1 MDDQLVNKLVEALI
15 QCYSENLNHKDTEQL
30 VREYERWVSDDD
42 ELLAECRASVAINKM
57 LD

>member
-1 MDDQLVNKLVEALI
+1 MDNQLVNKLVEALI

-42 ELLAECRASVAINKM
+42 ELLAECRVAM
-57 LD
+57 ALDKLL